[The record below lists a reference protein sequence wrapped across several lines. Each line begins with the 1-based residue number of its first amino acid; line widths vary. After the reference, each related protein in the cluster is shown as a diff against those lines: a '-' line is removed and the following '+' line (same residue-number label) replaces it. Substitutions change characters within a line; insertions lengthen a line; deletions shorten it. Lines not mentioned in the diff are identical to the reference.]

1 MQTNRNKGNWTI
13 IRRFKKDAMQSFK
26 FIFIISFGL
35 IFSCE
40 NIQNNEKAITT
51 TESKNTF
58 KVVDNP
64 FYNSAFCEIVSML
77 DKKIPMDYKRAVFLL
92 EWAYFQGTLD
102 YNAYCSEIAE
112 VSVKLKNFVKGKG
125 VEQYKTSGNFA
136 LFEFFTK
143 PNSMNGNKPFTY
155 DFDDFNGQKDYR
167 KTFVIK
173 LLETHKGQCRS
184 LPILYKILAEETK
197 TEAFLAFAPNH
208 LYIKHLGE
216 DNKWVNVELT
226 NGHFASDAYIISS
239 MGISAEAIRNRIY
252 MDALDLR
259 QSIAYCLT
267 DLSMGYQK
275 LYGYDN
281 FVLLCCDKTLEY
293 FPYSMPT
300 LLHKYNTLRSIAL
313 DYINKNGREH
323 CAFTDSNYKDFKE
336 TQQKIES
343 LGFREMPVE
352 KYEEWV
358 RAVENEKKKQ
368 QYN

>member
-1 MQTNRNKGNWTI
+1 MQT
-13 IRRFKKDAMQSFK
+13 FK
-26 FIFIISFGL
+26 FTLIISFVL
-35 IFSCE
+35 TLSCV
-40 NIQNNEKAITT
+40 NNTNKEKMIADA
-51 TESKNTF
+51 SSRGSN
-58 KVVDNP
+58 KVVDNQ
-64 FYNSAFCEIVSML
+64 YYSLAYCEIDSML
-77 DKKIPMDYKRAVFLL
+77 ENKMPMNYKRAIFLL
-92 EWAYFQGTLD
+92 EWSYLQGNLD
-102 YNAYCSEIAE
+102 YGFFCKDITEI
-112 VSVKLKNFVKGKG
+112 SLRLKQLIKEKG

-155 DFDDFNGQKDYR
+155 DFDDFNGQIDYR
-167 KTFVIK
+167 KTFVSK

-184 LPILYKILAEETK
+184 LPILYKILAEEIK
-197 TEAFLAFAPNH
+197 TEAYLAFAPNH

-239 MGISAEAIRNRIY
+239 MGISSEAIRNRIY

-267 DLSMGYQK
+267 ELSIGYQK
-275 LYGYDN
+275 RYGYDN
-281 FVLLCCDKTLEY
+281 FVLQCCDKTLQY
-293 FPYSMPT
+293 FPHSMPT
-300 LLHKYNTLRSIAL
+300 LLHKYNMLRSVAI
-313 DYINKNGREH
+313 DYINKNGKES
-323 CAFTDSNYKDFKE
+323 CDFLDKNYHDFKE

-343 LGFREMPVE
+343 LGFREMPAE

-358 RAVENEKKKQ
+358 RAVEKEKNKE

>member
-1 MQTNRNKGNWTI
+1 MRILKLILIIFLGLTI
-13 IRRFKKDAMQSFK
+13 
-26 FIFIISFGL
+26 
-35 IFSCE
+35 SCV
-40 NIQNNEKAITT
+40 NNTNNENTITK
-51 TESKNTF
+51 TESVDTL

-64 FYNSAFCEIVSML
+64 YYNSAYCEIVSML
-77 DKKIPMDYKRAVFLL
+77 DNKIPLNYKRAVFLL
-92 EWAYFQGTLD
+92 EWAYSQGTLD
-102 YNAYCSEIAE
+102 YNAFCSEIAE
-112 VSVKLKNFVKGKG
+112 ISAKLKQFVKEKG

-167 KTFVIK
+167 KTFVTK
-173 LLETHKGQCRS
+173 LLKTHKGQCRS
-184 LPILYKILAEETK
+184 LPVLYKILAEETK

-252 MDALDLR
+252 MDALDLS

-267 DLSMGYQK
+267 ELSMGYQK

-281 FVLLCCDKTLEY
+281 FVLLCCNKTLEY
-293 FPYSMPT
+293 FPYSIST
-300 LLHKYNTLRSIAL
+300 LLHKYNTLRSMAL

-323 CAFTDSNYKDFKE
+323 CAFLDSNYKAFKE
-336 TQQKIES
+336 TQLRIES
-343 LGFREMPVE
+343 LGFREMPTE

-358 RAVENEKKKQ
+358 RSVENEKKKQ